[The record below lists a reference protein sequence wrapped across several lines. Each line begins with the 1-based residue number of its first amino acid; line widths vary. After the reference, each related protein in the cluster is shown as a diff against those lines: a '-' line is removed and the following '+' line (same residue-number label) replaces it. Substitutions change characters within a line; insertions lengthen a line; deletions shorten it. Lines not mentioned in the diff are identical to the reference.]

1 MALVVKNFPE
11 NAGGVRD
18 KGSISGSERALGVES
33 DNQSSILAQKITWT
47 EGPGGLPSMGSHR
60 VRHS

>member
-18 KGSISGSERALGVES
+18 KGSNSGSERALGVES
-33 DNQSSILAQKITWT
+33 DNQSNILAQKITWT
-47 EGPGGLPSMGSHR
+47 EEPGGL
-60 VRHS
+60 